1 MRRKGLTPSSV
12 DSGDSAETPSHG
24 SRLHYLQ
31 TRSTRL
37 KKRAIENVYDLF
49 HDLESDQE
57 DNEAADD
64 GGEETGTGAGGK
76 PSETTDDPTF
86 ELANVRRFIMGKEPV
101 SKFVANSRNM
111 FRLKVSLDP
120 AASFSVFHGGN
131 RWL

>member
-1 MRRKGLTPSSV
+1 MVGEGREER
-12 DSGDSAETPSHG
+12 
-24 SRLHYLQ
+24 
-31 TRSTRL
+31 
-37 KKRAIENVYDLF
+37 
-49 HDLESDQE
+49 QE
-57 DNEAADD
+57 DGVEAADD

-120 AASFSVFHGGN
+120 ASFSVFHGGN